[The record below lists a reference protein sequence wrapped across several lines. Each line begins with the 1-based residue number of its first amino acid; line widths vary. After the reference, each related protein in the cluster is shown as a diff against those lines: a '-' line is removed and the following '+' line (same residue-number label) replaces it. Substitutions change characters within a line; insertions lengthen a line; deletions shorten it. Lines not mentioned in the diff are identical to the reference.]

1 MKRKNSCN
9 HPPFIDPSSNPVDP
23 SVASSLPFVDNSREK
38 MKRKKNCNYPPSI
51 DPYSK
56 VDPRSTNLVILSSSN
71 PVDPSFNTSTSSN
84 PIPNPT
90 SMKDKRRCLPIP
102 ILISKIMEDYGV
114 VIHSSDANSTP
125 MNPIYGGTIKKSLGQ
140 GKKKKTQQ
148 PQVEIENEVEAEDEV
163 KAQDVPNSS
172 TGGFPPLTISGHLL
186 IQMGRKFEQFQNT
199 QDEIKES
206 LKVIDNA
213 FVEYGF
219 SGFRAGYSSS
229 TLRLC
234 GCFHPWKFIFFAL

>member
-38 MKRKKNCNYPPSI
+38 MKRKKNCNYPLSI

-56 VDPRSTNLVILSSSN
+56 VDPRSTNLVTLSSSN

-90 SMKDKRRCLPIP
+90 INEIISVRGMKDKRRCLPIP

-172 TGGFPPLTISGHLL
+172 TDAS
-186 IQMGRKFEQFQNT
+186 
-199 QDEIKES
+199 
-206 LKVIDNA
+206 
-213 FVEYGF
+213 VEYGF

-229 TLRLC
+229 TLRLH
-234 GCFHPWKFIFFAL
+234 GCFQPWTRLDNLFFALLLRIQISQTLAMVLLATSSQTSL